1 MNLDLQRLRELF
13 SALAD
18 RTRLRL
24 AHLLLQSKSGL
35 CVCELADALAEPQ
48 PNVSRHLKLM
58 KQAGLVAERR
68 EGRWT
73 YCCLC
78 EPVRNFLATLS
89 CCFNQ
94 VPAVELERDR
104 RELRK
109 RLALRQAGKCV
120 VGMQKRALR

>member
-1 MNLDLQRLRELF
+1 MNLDLNRLRELF

-18 RTRLRL
+18 RTRLRI
-24 AHLLLQSKSGL
+24 AHLLLQSKNGL
-35 CVCELADALAEPQ
+35 CVCELTDALEEPQ

-58 KQAGLVAERR
+58 KQAGLVTERH

-78 EPVRNFLATLS
+78 DPVRNFLATLS
-89 CCFNQ
+89 CCFRE
-94 VPAVELERDR
+94 VSTEELERDQ

-109 RLALRQAGKCV
+109 RLALRRGGKCV
-120 VGMQKRALR
+120 VGLRKRAPS

>member
-1 MNLDLQRLRELF
+1 MNLDLSRLRDLF

-18 RTRLRL
+18 RTRLRI
-24 AHLLLQSKSGL
+24 AHLLLQSKKGL
-35 CVCELADALAEPQ
+35 CVCELTDALEEPQ

-58 KQAGLVAERR
+58 KQAGLVSERR

-78 EPVRNFLATLS
+78 EPVRDFLSALS

-94 VPAVELERDR
+94 VPATDLERDR

-109 RLALRQAGKCV
+109 RLALRRAGKCV
-120 VGMQKRALR
+120 VGIRKPTFR